1 MDDKNQAPASL
12 PIEDLGAEIGRIKA
26 LPHFGTAD
34 MLRIMHI
41 LRHRCPWDMEQTHGS
56 IRKNFIEE
64 CYEACEAID
73 RGDAPLLREEL
84 GDVMLQVAFHCE
96 IEAERGSFDWDDVC
110 DELCRKLILRH
121 PHVFGE
127 VHVDGS
133 EQVLQNWEQIKH
145 DSKEHQTGTERIR
158 AVASTLPALMRA
170 QKIQKRASDVEFDKR
185 DADFVIKNIYTK
197 LEKLQKSCNAG
208 ADASDGPGNA
218 DIEAIFGDL
227 LFDCVRLGRKL
238 GFDCEEALICAS
250 NHFADRFEQAENA
263 AIAAGKTISDV
274 SGADSDIIWHSGS
287 I

>member
-1 MDDKNQAPASL
+1 
-12 PIEDLGAEIGRIKA
+12 
-26 LPHFGTAD
+26 
-34 MLRIMHI
+34 
-41 LRHRCPWDMEQTHGS
+41 
-56 IRKNFIEE
+56 
-64 CYEACEAID
+64 
-73 RGDAPLLREEL
+73 
-84 GDVMLQVAFHCE
+84 MLQVAFHCE

-197 LEKLQKSCNAG
+197 LEKLQKSCNDG

-218 DIEAIFGDL
+218 DTEALFGDL